1 MYCGAITCSL
11 RASDCLATTAL
22 PSFLSSNYVSIDS
35 TTYSYPLLKANTNIL
50 GGYNT
55 AGVNICLVC
64 TSAVQGD
71 VSYNDILIKLAVDCS
86 IPISLT
92 AAVTAVSGQSTY
104 TGEYSVNS
112 GN

>member
-1 MYCGAITCSL
+1 M
-11 RASDCLATTAL
+11 
-22 PSFLSSNYVSIDS
+22 SSNYVSIDS
-35 TTYSYPLLKANTNIL
+35 TTNSYPLLKANTNIL
-50 GGYNT
+50 GGYNS
-55 AGVNICLVC
+55 AGVNICLTC

-71 VSYNDILIKLAVDCS
+71 VSYNNILIKTVDCS

-92 AAVTAVSGQSTY
+92 SAVTAVSGQSTY